1 MKKRKIKPIKLN
13 FDRIFGDNHELLRQI
28 VWICVLIAFLISII
42 GGVGYFCSKG
52 KSVITGR
59 SVFIQSVGLAFGASN
74 LPPGEEQTFP
84 ILWQA
89 AAYLLGA
96 IFFSGVIITWVGN
109 WLNNRQESYRNGTAR
124 YKFNNHVL
132 FLGGGKLVDQM
143 LTKGFG
149 KKDVVVLTSG
159 DVASI
164 RLRINRPDITIL
176 YGHRDNRA
184 TLESVFAERASEIYI
199 VGEDPYDEEYDTR
212 NIACWNIVRDLCK
225 DRKKDRKKDRNK
237 IPCYLMLE
245 HTLSAQIFYL
255 SDILTDPGLDTV
267 LINNQE
273 VVAQKI
279 LVHNRD
285 AQNQIP
291 TLDRDGIGPDDC
303 RTVHLVLYGMT
314 SFSQAFAIT
323 AAHICHFPNFIKD
336 SSRRTRITMIAPNI
350 ERGASLF
357 MSKYSQLFSMSKVII
372 NGHVKTPGEDFLD
385 VEWEFVDGHIDD
397 EKIRRLLSNYYDEN
411 RDGKTYLSIA
421 MCLHDTQG
429 NIESAMF
436 HLPEEFHEISQ
447 DGEDNIDYTKTIP
460 IFVYQHENEEL
471 AQLLKRT
478 LFRYQNIIPVG
489 GVNEDYLGFHNQRI
503 EECKRFAFLT
513 HDACFLD
520 STPKLL
526 SAWVVTPELLDEAW
540 KEIAKNSRDMLSQ
553 LSTIY
558 FVNHIG
564 VKLRSL
570 DYGTNYDKEE
580 AEVKLMAEVEHN
592 RWNVASL
599 LMGYEALPKSERN
612 KQHTKDGLSE
622 LRDKKKKQLKHFCI
636 APYSELRDCDKA
648 FDRWSIGVMGQVVE
662 DDIWPS

>member
-1 MKKRKIKPIKLN
+1 MMFMKKRKIKPIKLQ
-13 FDRIFGDNHELLRQI
+13 FDRTFGDNNRLGKQI
-28 VWICVLIAFLISII
+28 VWIFLLIASLISII
-42 GGVGYFCSKG
+42 GGVGYFCLKG
-52 KSVITGR
+52 KSIITGS

-89 AAYLLGA
+89 VAYLLGA

-124 YKFNNHVL
+124 YKFKNHVL

-143 LTKGFG
+143 LTKDFG

-184 TLESVFAERASEIYI
+184 TLESVFVERASEIYI

-225 DRKKDRKKDRNK
+225 DRNK

-245 HTLSAQIFYL
+245 HTLSARIFYL
-255 SDILTDPGLDTV
+255 SDILKDPGLDTV

-273 VVAQKI
+273 VIAQKI

-291 TLDRDGIGPDDC
+291 TLDRDGIGYDDC

-323 AAHICHFPNFIKD
+323 AAHICHFPNFID
-336 SSRRTRITMIAPNI
+336 SSMRTRITMIAPDI

-357 MSKYSQLFSMSKVII
+357 MSQYSQLFSRSKVII
-372 NGHVKTPGEDFLD
+372 NGQEITPEEDFLD
-385 VEWEFVDGHIDD
+385 VEWEFVDGHIDE
-397 EKIRRLLSNYYDEN
+397 EKIRLLLSNYYRDN
-411 RDGKTYLSIA
+411 YDGKTYLSIA
-421 MCLHDTQG
+421 MCLHDTQR
-429 NIESAMF
+429 NIEAAMF
-436 HLPEEFHEISQ
+436 HLPEEFHEIFQ
-447 DGEDNIDYTKTIP
+447 DGENNIDYTKTIP
-460 IFVYQHENEEL
+460 IFVYQQENEEL
-471 AQLLKRT
+471 ARLLKRT

-503 EECKRFAFLT
+503 EECKRFAFLM
-513 HDACFLD
+513 HNVNFSD
-520 STPKLL
+520 SAPNFP
-526 SAWVVTPELLDEAW
+526 SAWVVTPELLNQTWGD
-540 KEIAKNSRDMLSQ
+540 IAKNSGDMLSQ

-564 VKLRSL
+564 VKLRSA
-570 DYGTNYDKEE
+570 DQCTDIKTEE
-580 AEVKLMAEVEHN
+580 MELLLAITEHN

-599 LMGYEALPKSERN
+599 LIGFEALPKTERD
-612 KQHTKDGLSE
+612 KRCTYDGLLE
-622 LRDKKKKQLKHFCI
+622 LKLMKKKQLKHYCI
-636 APYSELRDCDKA
+636 APYSELLQDDLLFDKLSV
-648 FDRWSIGVMGQVVE
+648 RILGKVLE
-662 DDIWPS
+662 DGMWKK